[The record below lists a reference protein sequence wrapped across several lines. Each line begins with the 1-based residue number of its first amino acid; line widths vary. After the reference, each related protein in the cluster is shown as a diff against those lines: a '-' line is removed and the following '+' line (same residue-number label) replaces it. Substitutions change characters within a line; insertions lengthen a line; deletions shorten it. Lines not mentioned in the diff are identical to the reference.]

1 MDVHDQIQ
9 TPRKE
14 NCISLA
20 LDWVGLNVLIHFS
33 DSWATFMEDFSA
45 VKASFFR
52 PRGHFCLRLSDEPLK
67 LGKREFDFYL
77 ALAIKGVKENSEIAM
92 IIQ

>member
-1 MDVHDQIQ
+1 
-9 TPRKE
+9 
-14 NCISLA
+14 
-20 LDWVGLNVLIHFS
+20 
-33 DSWATFMEDFSA
+33 MEDFSA

-77 ALAIKGVKENSEIAM
+77 ALAIKGVKGNSEIAM